1 MQYPNNIAAIRRSKE
16 MLQKELAEK
25 VGMSQGR
32 LSYYEKGSI
41 DIYNMTIRQ
50 ALKLADALGC
60 PLQDLWGELKSKYT
74 DYAEGTVMSA
84 VDKQIEAAERAIENQ
99 DLDEI
104 VNNSLLR

>member
-1 MQYPNNIAAIRRSKE
+1 MQYPNNIAAIRRSKG
-16 MLQKELAEK
+16 MLQKDLAKEA
-25 VGMSQGR
+25 GMVQGR

-60 PLQDLWGELKSKYT
+60 PLQDLWGELKSKYAI
-74 DYAEGTVMSA
+74 YAENTAMA
-84 VDKQIEAAERAIENQ
+84 AIDEQIEAAERAIENQ
-99 DLDEI
+99 DLDGI